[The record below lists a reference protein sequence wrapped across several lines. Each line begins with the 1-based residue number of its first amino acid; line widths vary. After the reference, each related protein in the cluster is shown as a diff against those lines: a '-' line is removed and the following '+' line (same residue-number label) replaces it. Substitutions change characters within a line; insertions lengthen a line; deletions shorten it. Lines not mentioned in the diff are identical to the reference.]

1 MLLYLCIK
9 SRADAL
15 ANLPVPGQ
23 GGFRES
29 GDVAAPATKRG
40 RHSSALLGANR
51 WRVFTCQRTSF
62 VCCLT
67 KSERSLSATWPDRSI
82 PRPSSSCSTQWRY
95 QPTQCRIASR
105 RYHPYEED
113 VRPSLGRASPE
124 GTLRAA
130 S

>member
-1 MLLYLCIK
+1 MLLCLCIK

-62 VCCLT
+62 VCCPM
-67 KSERSLSATWPDRSI
+67 KSGR
-82 PRPSSSCSTQWRY
+82 WRY
-95 QPTQCRIASR
+95 QPTECRIASR
-105 RYHPYEED
+105 RVSPYEED
-113 VRPSLGRASPE
+113 VRASVGRDAESLA
-124 GTLRAA
+124 L
-130 S
+130 

>member
-1 MLLYLCIK
+1 MLYYLCIK

-51 WRVFTCQRTSF
+51 WRVF
-62 VCCLT
+62 
-67 KSERSLSATWPDRSI
+67 
-82 PRPSSSCSTQWRY
+82 
-95 QPTQCRIASR
+95 QC
-105 RYHPYEED
+105 
-113 VRPSLGRASPE
+113 
-124 GTLRAA
+124 AA
-130 S
+130 STTRRQATSGPCAAARPGARARTVSYQGKTTFVMTDRQATPVTTRMTA